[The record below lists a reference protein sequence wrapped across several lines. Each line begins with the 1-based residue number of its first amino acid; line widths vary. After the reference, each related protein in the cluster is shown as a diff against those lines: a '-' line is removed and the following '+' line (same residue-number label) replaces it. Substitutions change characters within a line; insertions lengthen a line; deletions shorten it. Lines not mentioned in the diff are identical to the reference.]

1 MAVTPRGYFTS
12 PAGGRTA
19 LRPLARL
26 AVVLAIVSVLVGL
39 QFVLF
44 RARIPPPEPLARL
57 ARFDGVVVFTG
68 GPGRIAHGLA
78 MLKSGHTRQLL
89 ISGVHARVG
98 PDTFARTF
106 RVDATLVA
114 CCITLDHVAR
124 NTAGNAREAV
134 EWAQR
139 LRLARVGVVSAAWHL
154 PRSML
159 EVERQRRTLGI
170 PTRFVP
176 LAVPG
181 ESGEGT
187 LRRSWMM
194 LRESV
199 KYWLVCA
206 RAAFDDRQADF
217 PPSERASEE

>member
-1 MAVTPRGYFTS
+1 MAVTARGFFPP

-26 AVVLAIVSVLVGL
+26 GVILAVLSVLVGL

-44 RARIPPPEPLARL
+44 RARIPPPDPLARL

-78 MLKSGHTRQLL
+78 LLKSGHTRQLL
-89 ISGVHARVG
+89 VSGVHARVG

-106 RVDATLVA
+106 RVDADLIA
-114 CCITLDHVAR
+114 CCITLDHAAR
-124 NTAGNAREAV
+124 NTVGNAREAV
-134 EWAQR
+134 KWAER

-159 EVERQRRTLGI
+159 EVERQRRALGI
-170 PTRFVP
+170 DTRFVP

-181 ESGEGT
+181 ESREGT
-187 LRRSWMM
+187 LRRGWMM

-199 KYWLVCA
+199 KYWLACA

-217 PPSERASEE
+217 PPSEKASEE